1 MIIDIIQLAAAIA
14 LIIAIILQN
23 RGTGLGSA
31 FGGEG
36 NVYRARRGMEK
47 TLFRLTI
54 VLAII
59 FFAIAVFNIIY

>member
-1 MIIDIIQLAAAIA
+1 MILDIVQLASAIA

-36 NVYRARRGMEK
+36 NVYRAKRGMEK

-59 FFAIAVFNIIY
+59 FFVTAIVNIIY

>member
-1 MIIDIIQLAAAIA
+1 MIIDIIQLASAFA

-36 NVYRARRGMEK
+36 NVYRAKRGMEK

-54 VLAII
+54 VLAIV
-59 FFAIAVFNIIY
+59 FFATAIVNIIY